1 MTQDNQNSGQTEVVT
16 PGMVASQ
23 QFGTPN
29 VQRAPEVAQAS
40 MSAHVQASVQAKYV
54 MAERRPRDEETVRT
68 KLLRD
73 CQRPSFAAGATYR
86 VPRAGGAITGL
97 SIRFAEAAVRAMG
110 NIWCESF
117 IIHEDA
123 QKRIT
128 RNRVVDLENNT
139 THERDVTIEKI
150 VERSRPGPRGHVG
163 QRVNSQGQAVFLVR
177 CTEEELSMKEAALSS
192 KAMRTLML
200 RMVPG
205 WLQEECKEAIFST
218 QRQADAVDPDAAKRR
233 IIDKFSEIHVMP
245 ADLVRYL
252 GHSVEHCTPTEL
264 DDLRGV
270 HAAVKD
276 GECSWSDILAAR
288 VGESRDDDRGREA
301 KSRSDEILSRL
312 NPKAKKKV
320 SDA

>member
-1 MTQDNQNSGQTEVVT
+1 MTQQNQGEQFSSVVT

-23 QFGTPN
+23 QFGTQS
-29 VQRAPEVAQAS
+29 VQKTGDVGQGS
-40 MSAHVQASVQAKYV
+40 MTAHVQAAVQAKYV
-54 MAERRPRDEETVRT
+54 MAERRPRDEETVRA

-117 IIHEDA
+117 TIHEDA

-128 RNRVVDLENNT
+128 RIRVVDLENNT
-139 THERDVTIEKI
+139 THERDITVEKV

-177 CTEEELSMKEAALSS
+177 PTDEELAMKEAALSS

-205 WLQEECKEAIFST
+205 WLQEECKEAVFAT
-218 QRQADAVDPDAAKRR
+218 QRQKDAEDPDAAKRR
-233 IIDKFSEIHVMP
+233 ILDKFGEVNVMP
-245 ADLVRYL
+245 ADLVKYL
-252 GHSVEHCTPTEL
+252 GHSVDHCTPTEM
-264 DDLRGV
+264 DNLRGIFG
-270 HAAVKD
+270 AVRD
-276 GECSWSDILAAR
+276 GECSWADILAAR
-288 VGESRDDDRGREA
+288 LGERGEDAGEKKAR
-301 KSRSDEILSRL
+301 SRSDEILSRL
-312 NPKAKKKV
+312 APETKDSPNA
-320 SDA
+320 